1 MSPKS
6 TKESAGAPGPL
17 SGDAVNEE
25 ARTRLPR
32 EGFGVDLSRS
42 REFSGRFIEWMR
54 GKGRVL
60 IVAHDNPDPDSL
72 ASALALKHLILK
84 MTGQPVTIGYG
95 GIIGRGENRVM
106 FKELQIDAVP
116 IEGLD
121 LDSFGVVCMVDT
133 QPGTGNNSFPA
144 DRPVHLVVDH
154 HPARD
159 ICTACRWTDIRA
171 EYGACATILLEYLL
185 AQNVS
190 FGTNLATSLFYAI
203 KSETQD
209 LGREGLKADREAY
222 LYLLPLANNRIL
234 HRITHPKVPQE
245 YFFSYTKAIESSRIY
260 GDVLVFNLY
269 EIDNPDIVAEMAD
282 FLLRME
288 GIEVVLGMGHYG
300 SAEILSLRTQTHDVM
315 AGEVIRTVV
324 DGLGTAGG
332 HHRTAGGQIRPMDGN
347 PALQRELEATL
358 ARRLL
363 TTLGR
368 KPSRGKKLVPS
379 DGSNA
384 PRR

>member
-1 MSPKS
+1 MN
-6 TKESAGAPGPL
+6 EGAAKP
-17 SGDAVNEE
+17 
-25 ARTRLPR
+25 RLFR
-32 EGFGVDLSRS
+32 EGFNVDLARS
-42 REFSGRFIEWMR
+42 REFSERFIEWMR

-84 MTGQPVTIGYG
+84 QTGQPVTIAFG

-106 FKELQIDAVP
+106 FKELQVDAVP

-121 LDSFGVVCMVDT
+121 LDSFSVVCMVDT
-133 QPGTGNNSFPA
+133 QPGTGNNSYPA
-144 DRPVHLVVDH
+144 DRPVHLVIDH

-190 FGTNLATSLFYAI
+190 FGTKLATSLFYAI

-209 LGREGLKADREAY
+209 LGREVQKADREAY
-222 LYLLPLANNRIL
+222 LYLLPLANSRIL
-234 HRITHPKVPQE
+234 YSITHPKVPRE
-245 YFFSYTKAIESSRIY
+245 YFFSYAKAIENSRIY
-260 GDVLVFNLY
+260 GDLLVFNLY

-288 GIEVVLGMGHYG
+288 GIEVVLGMGRYE
-300 SAEILSLRTQTHDVM
+300 AKEILSLRTQTHEVM

-332 HHRTAGGQIRPMDGN
+332 HHRTAGGQIRSSEGSRS
-347 PALQRELEATL
+347 AQKKLETTL
-358 ARRLL
+358 TRRLL

-368 KPSRGKKLVPS
+368 KTRRAKKLIPS
-379 DGSNA
+379 
-384 PRR
+384 